1 MPLLLHLRYLSSL
14 SSTVGCFSLESVEIG
29 NECLSQ
35 CTSLTITRT
44 SPPPSPL
51 VECSALKTLNLG
63 DHNMESDTRSTL
75 SLVSNLALER
85 IAVGVHSCTWVDWVE
100 LGY

>member
-1 MPLLLHLRYLSSL
+1 M
-14 SSTVGCFSLESVEIG
+14 
-29 NECLSQ
+29 
-35 CTSLTITRT
+35 
-44 SPPPSPL
+44 
-51 VECSALKTLNLG
+51 KTLTLG